1 MRGNSNE
8 SRGED
13 SNKALFLVGAKNFL
27 LTFDGGRT
35 APYHITERRGKF
47 FGSLWLGLA
56 GLQWLLAEWASLR
69 QVADSKGFFRFYRT
83 GYSILEFSCL
93 QNHHG
98 RFVEVAE
105 YHGGLNVVACEY
117 RKAIGVR
124 VRLDLNAR
132 YVPFSWVQ
140 RRRQRGRVASLV
152 TAKMSRLGKC
162 EIRAIV
168 SQTAASVKSVVNLN
182 KSGQVQLDTNAPR
195 RPGKLTS
202 FGTHHAKRSVSL
214 MWRVE
219 SEVPSGWASGLR
231 PKA

>member
-1 MRGNSNE
+1 M
-8 SRGED
+8 
-13 SNKALFLVGAKNFL
+13 
-27 LTFDGGRT
+27 
-35 APYHITERRGKF
+35 
-47 FGSLWLGLA
+47 
-56 GLQWLLAEWASLR
+56 
-69 QVADSKGFFRFYRT
+69 
-83 GYSILEFSCL
+83 
-93 QNHHG
+93 
-98 RFVEVAE
+98 
-105 YHGGLNVVACEY
+105 GGLNVVACEY

-140 RRRQRGRVASLV
+140 QRWRRGRVASLV

-195 RPGKLTS
+195 RLGKLTS

-219 SEVPSGWASGLR
+219 SEVPSGWASSLR